1 MELNNRILVVDDNRN
16 IHEDFRRVLT
26 NHKSP
31 EMDQAIHDLENTLFG
46 DEDTDSTPRFYY
58 RIDSAFSGEEALVM
72 MTRAQEENDPYSLVF
87 TDVRMAPG
95 LDGVQLVGEIW
106 KIAPHTEMV
115 IVTAFSDY
123 SWEEMIEKIGMSDH
137 LLFLRKPF
145 DTVTIKQ
152 IATTL
157 TKKWSLGVLARKQ
170 MESLEMNRVVIDEM
184 KDAVIWFH
192 KNARLFSVNETA
204 CRSLG
209 YSREALLKLSLFDI
223 SPDFL
228 PSLWDDAWLSLARQ
242 NSMMVESTFITADE
256 NVIDVEIALSY
267 MEYGRDEFGCAV
279 VRDITDRKK
288 AEAQLRTL
296 EERWRFLW
304 ENVPDNIIELDL
316 DGRIMIANRL
326 VGNHK
331 INEVVGY
338 KMVDF
343 IPEAQRSHFLEVIKT
358 AKITGE
364 SGYYE
369 TPVGSTL
376 FPSWWANRVIP
387 IKGEDAITGL
397 LVIGTEITERKRA
410 ESALKK
416 SELRLAE
423 AQRIAQIGNWEWDFE
438 EGNIFWS
445 DEMYRI
451 FGHSKSDGAPTLD
464 TFFSRTHPEDRD
476 HLDHCLD
483 ETVRKGKRL
492 KVEFRIVMP
501 DDSVRCIFANAKA
514 ERGPNGKPIRLIGTA
529 QNISERRRVE
539 EERASLEAQLHHV
552 QKMETLG
559 TLAGGIAHDFNNILT
574 PILGYTEMAMENA
587 DADSRIRED
596 LQQALKAANRAKEL
610 VQQILVFSRHVDHER
625 RPLNLALVVKEAVK
639 LIRSWVPTTIEIRLQ
654 IEADCGMVMADP
666 TQLHQV
672 MMNLCTNAYHAMR
685 DMGGVITVKLG
696 RADIDPELARSHKN
710 LNHGHFV
717 KLVISD
723 TGTGMDDATI
733 SRIFEPFYTTKGV
746 GEGTG
751 LGLSV
756 VHGIVTGHE
765 GAITV
770 ESEPGRGSVF
780 RIYLPLVEEDEKQED
795 IMEERVGPGKERIMF
810 VDDEGIIAEMGGEML
825 SRMGYE
831 VVTFNSSIEALK
843 SFEANPDDVDLV
855 ITDQTMPGLTGVQL
869 AGRLMGVRPDI
880 PVILISGF
888 SETIT
893 AEESKKLGIR
903 EYVAKPILAQ
913 DLNSAIRRV
922 MDAGDPPHSA

>member
-26 NHKSP
+26 THKSP
-31 EMDQAIHDLENTLFG
+31 EVDQAIHDLENMLFG
-46 DEDTDSTPRFYY
+46 ADDDVIKHRFHY
-58 RIDSAFSGEEALVM
+58 RLDSAYSGEEALVM
-72 MTRAQEENDPYSLVF
+72 MTKAKDENDPYSLVF

-123 SWEEMIEKIGMSDH
+123 SWEEMIEKIGMTDH

-184 KDAVIWFH
+184 KDAVIWF
-192 KNARLFSVNETA
+192 NSDGRLFSVNETA

-209 YSREALLKLSLFDI
+209 FSREQLLELSLFDI

-228 PSLWDDAWLSLARQ
+228 PAFWGEAWVSLAEQ
-242 NSMMVESTFITADE
+242 SSMMVESTFTTASQS
-256 NVIDVEIALSY
+256 VIDVEIALSY
-267 MEYGRDEFGCAV
+267 MEYGGNQFGCAV

-288 AEAQLRTL
+288 AEEQLRTL

-304 ENVPDNIIELDL
+304 DNVPDSIIELDL
-316 DGRIMIANRL
+316 EGRIKIANRL
-326 VGNHK
+326 AGDHNM
-331 INEVVGY
+331 ESVVGS
-338 KMVDF
+338 KLVEF
-343 IPEAQRSHFLEVIKT
+343 IPKAQREEFVQVMKNVRT
-358 AKITGE
+358 TGE
-364 SGYYE
+364 AGYYE
-369 TPVGSTL
+369 TPIGSKL
-376 FPSWWANRVIP
+376 FPSWWSNRVIP
-387 IKGEDAITGL
+387 IKGGDQISGL
-397 LVIGTEITERKRA
+397 LVIGTEITERKKA
-410 ESALKK
+410 ERALKK

-423 AQRIAQIGNWEWDFE
+423 AQRIAQIGNWEWDFAQ
-438 EGNIFWS
+438 GDIFWS
-445 DEMYRI
+445 EEMYRI
-451 FGHSKSDGAPTLD
+451 FGHSKNDGAPTLD
-464 TFFSRTHPEDRD
+464 TFFSRAHPDDRE
-476 HLDHCLD
+476 HLNQCL
-483 ETVRKGKRL
+483 EATVRDGKRL
-492 KVEFRIVMP
+492 KVEFRIIMP
-501 DDSVRCIFANAKA
+501 DGSVRFIFANAKA
-514 ERGPNGKPIRLIGTA
+514 EKGEEGRPLRLVGTA

-574 PILGYTEMAMENA
+574 PILGYTEMAMENT
-587 DADSRIRED
+587 DASSRVRED
-596 LQQALKAANRAKEL
+596 LKQALKAANRAKDL

-625 RPLNLALVVKEAVK
+625 RPINLILVVKEAVK
-639 LIRSWVPTTIEIRLQ
+639 LIRSWVPTTIDIRLQ
-654 IEADCGMVMADP
+654 IDSNCGMVLADP

-672 MMNLCTNAYHAMR
+672 MMNLCTNAYHSMR
-685 DMGGVITVKLG
+685 DEGGVITVKM
-696 RADIDPELARSHKN
+696 APAEIDPELARSNKN
-710 LNHGHFV
+710 LASGNFIS
-717 KLVISD
+717 LIISD
-723 TGTGMDDATI
+723 TGHGMDEGTI
-733 SRIFEPFYTTKGV
+733 ARIFEPFYTTKGV

-756 VHGIVTGHE
+756 VHGIISGHE

-770 ESEPGRGSVF
+770 ESQPDRGSTF
-780 RIYLPLVEEDEKQED
+780 RIYLPLVEDKETQED
-795 IMEERVGPGKERIMF
+795 IQEEKRRLAGERIMF
-810 VDDEGIIAEMGGEML
+810 VDDEVIIAEMGREML

-831 VVTFNSSIEALK
+831 VSTFSNSLQALDAFTASPS
-843 SFEANPDDVDLV
+843 SFDLV
-855 ITDQTMPGLTGVQL
+855 ITDQTMPGMTGVQL
-869 AGRLMGVRPDI
+869 ARAMMAMRPNI
-880 PVILISGF
+880 PIILISGF

-893 AEESKKLGIR
+893 AEDSKKMGIR

-913 DLNSAIRRV
+913 DLNTAIRKV
-922 MDAGDPPHSA
+922 MDADPQV